1 MTKSEYQELV
11 EFLGARFDRID
22 RRFTAIDQ
30 RFDAADERFEG
41 IEERLSRA
49 EILGEDT
56 RHQVRIVA
64 EGVATV
70 DRKLEDFRSEVAD
83 SFRDLDV
90 RLTRVEGHLDHLGAH

>member
-11 EFLGARFDRID
+11 EFVALRFDRV
-22 RRFTAIDQ
+22 
-30 RFDAADERFEG
+30 DERFNATD
-41 IEERLSRA
+41 ERLHRA
-49 EILGEDT
+49 EILAEDT

-83 SFRDLDV
+83 GFRDLDV
-90 RLTRVEGHLDHLGAH
+90 RLTRVEAHLDHRGTH